1 MAMAVTKPRK
11 LALTKKKL
19 KTTAR
24 LRLMHRMAWRHAMK
38 GTRIGLRGR
47 RRGVCSTG
55 SRTELLAIV
64 AARARARAMMTTL
77 EKERQVLS
85 FFKYLQSY
93 LICTLMTV

>member
-11 LALTKKKL
+11 LALTKTKL

-64 AARARARAMMTTL
+64 AARARAMMTTL